1 MEGLSVAANG
11 LAIISV
17 AFQLTEA
24 CIKLHTFWETVE
36 DAPGEIAAIKEDL
49 RYLISVFKRVE
60 SHSNPLGSCLAEGVQ
75 HCRAKIADL
84 TLIVERFD
92 NGFQSLS
99 RRKRV
104 RTAFKA
110 ALHSKHIQR
119 FRDSLNDAK
128 STLTLA
134 LAHESVI
141 QSLSSRL
148 PTKVKVHDEIERYG
162 TAKAAQ
168 RDLLR
173 STEIDDASGWIA
185 VQSVPSKYVGQRSLR
200 RMKSPNTATLQPLGE
215 MLIKHPSIDY
225 KVQELMLHAI
235 AQTAVT
241 TFESTSMEIFA
252 QDGYTI
258 DACGQLRTKTF
269 VYAENLRYHVNHHVS
284 TFRTALGC
292 AWLRTTTLHHDN
304 KSSKRQRKLQIIRS
318 LILYPT
324 RWLQYMGIQ
333 NGLEAVVASGG
344 RSWLFN
350 CNITVTRPV
359 PDDALIFGLCRTGQ
373 TRAVEALLEKGMA
386 SVVDTSP
393 KGWKPLHFAAAAGH
407 VDLCALLIKG
417 GADKSAL
424 VYEGPSDAILSPIS
438 LFVSSCTD
446 EHADTKIAM
455 LRLFCECIDIADAD
469 SDGWSVHDWLKRAY
483 ARERVPISRNSITWL
498 LHLTVN
504 EEYVEFSARNIWS
517 ALQHAMRSVSNHA
530 RHSNYL
536 EQVLCLS
543 REERSKVSKRH
554 LDALGSWLALRVSG
568 RVLLPMIVNAGSFL
582 QMKGFDW
589 MEDNLTHR
597 QFLQALPSIY
607 SAWCTALLDCI
618 EQVKTYMREELDRF
632 LCELGMAQ
640 GAFIRALTRAN
651 NLSHNN
657 SSGKL
662 PRTACTHCKD
672 DYGPFACGLVE
683 PARIAVTEC
692 VKSGHNANCVCD
704 KVQKAPTI
712 SDELPEY
719 TGMLQTDSDND
730 NDNTHEDD
738 EFFDAQPHVF
748 NDEDLQI
755 TPTSS
760 MFTDIATLLY
770 SAQGKMWLGEHSV
783 GERLCSTCLLL
794 KEKYIGKDGLS
805 ADFPPMPMS
814 FDGLRVK
821 W

>member
-1 MEGLSVAANG
+1 MS
-11 LAIISV
+11 SD
-17 AFQLTEA
+17 
-24 CIKLHTFWETVE
+24 ET
-36 DAPGEIAAIKEDL
+36 
-49 RYLISVFKRVE
+49 S
-60 SHSNPLGSCLAEGVQ
+60 AE
-75 HCRAKIADL
+75 
-84 TLIVERFD
+84 T
-92 NGFQSLS
+92 S
-99 RRKRV
+99 R
-104 RTAFKA
+104 
-110 ALHSKHIQR
+110 
-119 FRDSLNDAK
+119 
-128 STLTLA
+128 
-134 LAHESVI
+134 
-141 QSLSSRL
+141 
-148 PTKVKVHDEIERYG
+148 
-162 TAKAAQ
+162 
-168 RDLLR
+168 
-173 STEIDDASGWIA
+173 
-185 VQSVPSKYVGQRSLR
+185 
-200 RMKSPNTATLQPLGE
+200 
-215 MLIKHPSIDY
+215 
-225 KVQELMLHAI
+225 
-235 AQTAVT
+235 
-241 TFESTSMEIFA
+241 
-252 QDGYTI
+252 
-258 DACGQLRTKTF
+258 
-269 VYAENLRYHVNHHVS
+269 
-284 TFRTALGC
+284 
-292 AWLRTTTLHHDN
+292 
-304 KSSKRQRKLQIIRS
+304 
-318 LILYPT
+318 
-324 RWLQYMGIQ
+324 
-333 NGLEAVVASGG
+333 
-344 RSWLFN
+344 
-350 CNITVTRPV
+350 
-359 PDDALIFGLCRTGQ
+359 
-373 TRAVEALLEKGMA
+373 
-386 SVVDTSP
+386 
-393 KGWKPLHFAAAAGH
+393 
-407 VDLCALLIKG
+407 
-417 GADKSAL
+417 
-424 VYEGPSDAILSPIS
+424 SPIS

-554 LDALGSWLALRVSG
+554 LDALGSWLALRISG
-568 RVLLPMIVNAGSFL
+568 RVLLPMIVNGGSFL

-632 LCELGMAQ
+632 LCQLGMAQ

-719 TGMLQTDSDND
+719 TGIFQTDSDND
-730 NDNTHEDD
+730 NNDTHEND

-748 NDEDLQI
+748 NDDDVQI
-755 TPTSS
+755 ISTSS

-770 SAQGKMWLGEHSV
+770 SAQGKTWLGEHSV

-794 KEKYIGKDGLS
+794 KEKYIDKDGLS
-805 ADFPPMPMS
+805 ADFPPMPRS
-814 FDGLRVK
+814 FDSLRVK